1 MYKLYS
7 DHVSSLLKFFHGFP
21 FPSECNPVWA
31 DPGHPPASSH
41 ATPSQAPRPS
51 ISPTSHAFIW
61 HRTFAYDIFSVQNTL
76 LLGLHMTGCFSP
88 VSPEITL
95 SWEMPSWSPWLIYSG
110 YSVLFANF
118 NMWDSCTKF
127 LAYSSEFF
135 FVCLFR
141 SIFLPFIIESVRE
154 VTISSLFISEYPV
167 LAYNGIST
175 STYWELINE

>member
-1 MYKLYS
+1 MSLPCLN
-7 DHVSSLLKFFHGFP
+7 SSMGSHFP
-21 FPSECNPVWA
+21 QNVIQCELSLATLQHHLMP
-31 DPGHPPASSH
+31 HPPRLPVLPSH
-41 ATPSQAPRPS
+41 QQAK
-51 ISPTSHAFIW
+51 
-61 HRTFAYDIFSVQNTL
+61 L
-76 LLGLHMTGCFSP
+76 LFGTGPLHMTFSLFRTLFCL
-88 VSPEITL
+88 VFTWLCVSHLWSSPEITL
-95 SWEMPSWSPWLIYSG
+95 SWERPSWSPWLIYSG

>member
-1 MYKLYS
+1 MSLPCLN
-7 DHVSSLLKFFHGFP
+7 SSMGSHFP
-21 FPSECNPVWA
+21 QNVIQCELTLATLQHHLMP
-31 DPGHPPASSH
+31 HPPR
-41 ATPSQAPRPS
+41 PPRPS